1 MFLRSNFTW
10 PNSSV
15 TMYLYSYDVY
25 ARTPLKA
32 SPSSWLQGLYQ
43 ANIYEGKLRILIYMN
58 TLPFSYYYGTF
69 KYNERN
75 LRISYLA
82 KYVSITRLA
91 KEIYIISPTGA
102 STSSGIYH
110 GQQPSKSLTPPGARS
125 PPQGPSPLKVVRVSA
140 RPTPRAGKC
149 STHQ

>member
-1 MFLRSNFTW
+1 MTSMLER
-10 PNSSV
+10 
-15 TMYLYSYDVY
+15 
-25 ARTPLKA
+25 
-32 SPSSWLQGLYQ
+32 PSRPRRRHDSRDSTRHTI
-43 ANIYEGKLRILIYMN
+43 NEGKLRILIYVN

-91 KEIYIISPTGA
+91 REIYVFPLQVPA
-102 STSSGIYH
+102 LRREYH
-110 GQQPSKSLTPPGARS
+110 GQQPSKNLTPPGARS

>member
-1 MFLRSNFTW
+1 
-10 PNSSV
+10 
-15 TMYLYSYDVY
+15 MYLYSYDVY

-91 KEIYIISPTGA
+91 REIYVFPLQVPALRREFTMD
-102 STSSGIYH
+102 SSL
-110 GQQPSKSLTPPGARS
+110 Q
-125 PPQGPSPLKVVRVSA
+125 RV
-140 RPTPRAGKC
+140 
-149 STHQ
+149 